1 MPSLI
6 DVITPIY
13 KRMKRY
19 FYLLLLNFLIVSF
32 TYAQV
37 KVTGK
42 VQTDNNVPLVAA
54 TAYLMKAK
62 TAIILKAVVTDE
74 NGEYQFTDVQTGSYY
89 IDVKMIGYTSNKS
102 NTFDINKTTYNVATI
117 LLNADTRKLQEVAVE
132 GKRPMVESKPGKLVL
147 NVENSPLAAGNNAL
161 DIVQRAPGVS
171 LDNNNNLQLMGQSG
185 VSVTIDGRQTYM
197 SGEQLV
203 NFLKSTDG
211 NQIKSVEVITT
222 RAAKDDAEGAVGTI
236 NIVLKKNR
244 MEGFNGTFNLT
255 AGRGEKFRGNSSL
268 SLNYKKNNTT
278 VFGSYAYSDEKSY
291 RKLLLDRI
299 IQNKDVKT
307 YFKQRSILDE
317 QEKNHS
323 YRFGVEQKTS
333 ARNTLTVQFNGSN
346 NIEYNDNDS
355 KTNVGKSFTT
365 LDSLLIS
372 TSAFKEL
379 FDRYSANLNNEFRI
393 DSNGRKLTLDLDWS
407 KFKSSKRV
415 SYNNQ
420 YFDGQMDAI
429 TPEEIQRSRMP
440 IGIDIYVAKLDYE
453 QPLTKV
459 SKLEMG
465 AKYSNVTSDND
476 LTFEDFLNNSWINN
490 EKRTNHFVYK
500 EQIAAGYIDYNNTI
514 GKWGLKVGAR
524 GEYTFSDGNS
534 LTLNKQVKRN
544 YFKLFPNANLTYTLH
559 ENHILSLG
567 YARKITRPNY
577 RQLNPFDY
585 FIDKLTFERGNPY
598 LNPQFS
604 NEFTLNYTLMQRYN
618 VTLGINDVRDA
629 IVESMG
635 QDSVLKQTW
644 VIRENL
650 GKNLTAYL
658 NLNIPITVS
667 KIWSMNNNIT
677 GIHFNFDGMVSGHP
691 LKRKSF
697 LLQATSMHNLKLA
710 KSLSAN
716 VNLRYFSPFK
726 YNVYDMKARWDME
739 VGATKTFKDQRSS
752 LKLAVSDLFNT
763 GNQNLKTNFG
773 DFDSSIRQ
781 YQDRRVVRLTYSYK
795 FGNLKNNY
803 RKKDTSNE
811 EKERA
816 Q

>member
-1 MPSLI
+1 
-6 DVITPIY
+6 
-13 KRMKRY
+13 
-19 FYLLLLNFLIVSF
+19 
-32 TYAQV
+32 
-37 KVTGK
+37 
-42 VQTDNNVPLVAA
+42 
-54 TAYLMKAK
+54 
-62 TAIILKAVVTDE
+62 
-74 NGEYQFTDVQTGSYY
+74 
-89 IDVKMIGYTSNKS
+89 
-102 NTFDINKTTYNVATI
+102 
-117 LLNADTRKLQEVAVE
+117 
-132 GKRPMVESKPGKLVL
+132 
-147 NVENSPLAAGNNAL
+147 
-161 DIVQRAPGVS
+161 
-171 LDNNNNLQLMGQSG
+171 
-185 VSVTIDGRQTYM
+185 
-197 SGEQLV
+197 
-203 NFLKSTDG
+203 
-211 NQIKSVEVITT
+211 
-222 RAAKDDAEGAVGTI
+222 
-236 NIVLKKNR
+236 VLKKNR
-244 MEGFNGTFNLT
+244 MEGFNGTFNMT

-278 VFGSYAYSDEKSY
+278 VFGSYAYSNEKSH
-291 RKLLLDRI
+291 RKLLLDRV
-299 IQNKDVKT
+299 IQNKGEKT

-317 QEKNHS
+317 KEQNHS
-323 YRFGVEQKTS
+323 YRFGVEQRTS

-372 TSAFKEL
+372 TSQFKEL
-379 FDRYSANLNNEFRI
+379 FDRYSANVNNELRI

-415 SYNNQ
+415 GYNNQ

-453 QPLTKV
+453 QPLSKV

-544 YFKLFPNANLTYTLH
+544 YFKLFPNANLTYTLD

-677 GIHFNFDGMVSGHP
+677 GIHFNFDGMVGGHP

-739 VGATKTFKDQRSS
+739 LGATKTFKDQRSS

>member
-1 MPSLI
+1 
-6 DVITPIY
+6 
-13 KRMKRY
+13 MKRY
-19 FYLLLLNFLIVSF
+19 FYLLLLNFLITSF
-32 TYAQV
+32 AYAQV

-42 VQTDNNVPLVAA
+42 VHVENNVPLASA

-62 TAIILKAVVTDE
+62 TTVILKAVVTDE
-74 NGEYQFTDVQTGSYY
+74 NGEYQFSDIQAGSYY
-89 IDVKMIGYTSNKS
+89 VEAKMVGYTANKS
-102 NTFDINKTTYNVATI
+102 NVFDISKSDHKVPAI
-117 LLNADTRKLQEVAVE
+117 LLNTDTRKLQEVAVE

-244 MEGFNGTFNLT
+244 MEGFNGTFNMT

-278 VFGSYAYSDEKSY
+278 VFGSYAYSDEKSH
-291 RKLLLDRI
+291 RKLLLDRV
-299 IQNKDVKT
+299 IQNKGEKT

-317 QEKNHS
+317 KEQNHS
-323 YRFGVEQKTS
+323 YRFGVEQRTS

-372 TSAFKEL
+372 TSQFKEL

-415 SYNNQ
+415 GYNNQ
-420 YFDGQMDAI
+420 YFDGQMNAI

-453 QPLTKV
+453 QPLSKV

-658 NLNIPITVS
+658 NLNIPVTVS

-677 GIHFNFDGMVSGHP
+677 GIHFNFDGMVSGYP
-691 LKRKSF
+691 LKRTSF

-716 VNLRYFSPFK
+716 VNLRYFSPFN

>member
-1 MPSLI
+1 
-6 DVITPIY
+6 
-13 KRMKRY
+13 MKRY
-19 FYLLLLNFLIVSF
+19 FYLLLLNFLMASF
-32 TYAQV
+32 ACAQV

-42 VQTDNNVPLVAA
+42 VHVENNVPLASA

-62 TAIILKAVVTDE
+62 TTVILKAVVTDG
-74 NGEYQFTDVQTGSYY
+74 NGEYHFSDIKGGSYY
-89 IDVKMIGYTSNKS
+89 IDVKMVGYTANKS
-102 NTFDINKTTYNVATI
+102 NVFDISKSDYKVPAI
-117 LLNADTRKLQEVAVE
+117 LLNTDTRKLQEVAVE

-244 MEGFNGTFNLT
+244 MEGFNGTFNMT

-278 VFGSYAYSDEKSY
+278 VFGSYAYSDEKSH
-291 RKLLLDRI
+291 RKLLLDRV
-299 IQNKDVKT
+299 IQNKGEKT

-317 QEKNHS
+317 KEQNHS
-323 YRFGVEQKTS
+323 YRFGVEQRTS

-372 TSAFKEL
+372 TSQFKEL

-453 QPLTKV
+453 QPLTKI

-697 LLQATSMHNLKLA
+697 LLQATSMHNLKVA

>member
-1 MPSLI
+1 
-6 DVITPIY
+6 
-13 KRMKRY
+13 MKRY
-19 FYLLLLNFLIVSF
+19 FYLLLLNFLTASF
-32 TYAQV
+32 AYAQV

-42 VQTDNNVPLVAA
+42 VLVENNVPLASA

-62 TAIILKAVVTDE
+62 TTVILKAVVTDA
-74 NGEYQFTDVQTGSYY
+74 NGEYQFSDIHAGSYY
-89 IDVKMIGYTSNKS
+89 VDVKMVGYTANKS
-102 NTFDINKTTYNVATI
+102 NVFDISKSDYKVPTI
-117 LLNADTRKLQEVAVE
+117 LLNTDTRKLQEVAVE

-244 MEGFNGTFNLT
+244 MEGFNGTFNMT

-278 VFGSYAYSDEKSY
+278 VFGSYAYSNEKSH
-291 RKLLLDRI
+291 RKLLLDRV
-299 IQNKDVKT
+299 IQNKGEKT

-317 QEKNHS
+317 KEQNHS
-323 YRFGVEQKTS
+323 YRFGVEQRTS

-372 TSAFKEL
+372 TSQFKEL

-415 SYNNQ
+415 GYNNQ

-440 IGIDIYVAKLDYE
+440 IGIDIYVAKLDYG
-453 QPLTKV
+453 QPLSKV

-544 YFKLFPNANLTYTLH
+544 YFKLFPNANLTYTLD

-677 GIHFNFDGMVSGHP
+677 GIHFNFDGMVGGHP

-739 VGATKTFKDQRSS
+739 LGATKTFKDQRSS

>member
-1 MPSLI
+1 
-6 DVITPIY
+6 
-13 KRMKRY
+13 MKRY
-19 FYLLLLNFLIVSF
+19 FYLLLLNFLITSF
-32 TYAQV
+32 AYAQV

-42 VQTDNNVPLVAA
+42 VHVENNVPLVSA

-62 TAIILKAVVTDE
+62 TTVILKAVVTDE
-74 NGEYQFTDVQTGSYY
+74 NGEYQFSDIQAGSYY
-89 IDVKMIGYTSNKS
+89 VEAKMVGYTTNKS
-102 NTFDINKTTYNVATI
+102 NVFDISKSDHKVPAI
-117 LLNADTRKLQEVAVE
+117 LLNTDTRKLQEVAVE

-244 MEGFNGTFNLT
+244 MEGFNGTFNMT

-278 VFGSYAYSDEKSY
+278 VFGSYACSDEKSH
-291 RKLLLDRI
+291 RKLLLDRV
-299 IQNKDVKT
+299 IQNKGEKT

-317 QEKNHS
+317 KEQNHS
-323 YRFGVEQKTS
+323 YRFGVEQRTS
-333 ARNTLTVQFNGSN
+333 ARNTLTLQFNGSN

-372 TSAFKEL
+372 TSQFKEL

-415 SYNNQ
+415 GYNNQ

-453 QPLTKV
+453 QPLSKV

-658 NLNIPITVS
+658 NLNIPVTVS

-677 GIHFNFDGMVSGHP
+677 GIHFNFDGMVSGYP
-691 LKRKSF
+691 LKRTSF

-716 VNLRYFSPFK
+716 VNLRYFSPFN

-816 Q
+816 L

>member
-1 MPSLI
+1 
-6 DVITPIY
+6 
-13 KRMKRY
+13 MKRY
-19 FYLLLLNFLIVSF
+19 FYLLLLNFLMASF
-32 TYAQV
+32 AYAQV

-42 VQTDNNVPLVAA
+42 VHVENNVPLVSA

-62 TAIILKAVVTDE
+62 TTVILKAAVTDE
-74 NGEYQFTDVQTGSYY
+74 NGAYQFSDIQAGSYY
-89 IDVKMIGYTSNKS
+89 VDVKMVGYTANKS
-102 NTFDINKTTYNVATI
+102 NVFDISKSDYKVPTI
-117 LLNADTRKLQEVAVE
+117 LLNTDTRKLQEVAVE

-244 MEGFNGTFNLT
+244 MEGFNGTFNMT

-278 VFGSYAYSDEKSY
+278 VFGSYAYSNEKSH
-291 RKLLLDRI
+291 RKLLLDRV
-299 IQNKDVKT
+299 IQNKGEKT

-317 QEKNHS
+317 KEQNHS
-323 YRFGVEQKTS
+323 YRFGVEQRTS

-372 TSAFKEL
+372 TSQFKEL

-415 SYNNQ
+415 GYNNQ

-453 QPLTKV
+453 QPLSKV

-658 NLNIPITVS
+658 NLNIPVTVS

-677 GIHFNFDGMVSGHP
+677 GIHFNFDGMVSGLP

-739 VGATKTFKDQRSS
+739 IGATKTFKDQRSS

>member
-1 MPSLI
+1 
-6 DVITPIY
+6 
-13 KRMKRY
+13 MKRY
-19 FYLLLLNFLIVSF
+19 FYLLLLNFLTASF
-32 TYAQV
+32 AYAQV

-42 VQTDNNVPLVAA
+42 VLVENNVPLASA

-62 TAIILKAVVTDE
+62 TTVILKAVVTDA
-74 NGEYQFTDVQTGSYY
+74 NGEYQFSDIHAGSYY
-89 IDVKMIGYTSNKS
+89 VDVKMVGYTANKS
-102 NTFDINKTTYNVATI
+102 NVFDISKSDYKVPTI
-117 LLNADTRKLQEVAVE
+117 LLNTDTRKLQEVAVE

-244 MEGFNGTFNLT
+244 MEGFNGTFNMT

-278 VFGSYAYSDEKSY
+278 VFGSYAYSNEKSH
-291 RKLLLDRI
+291 RKLLLDRV
-299 IQNKDVKT
+299 IQNKGEKT

-317 QEKNHS
+317 KEQNHS
-323 YRFGVEQKTS
+323 YRFGVEQRTS

-372 TSAFKEL
+372 TSQFKEL

-415 SYNNQ
+415 GYNNQ

-440 IGIDIYVAKLDYE
+440 IGIDIYVVKLDYE
-453 QPLTKV
+453 QPLSKV

-544 YFKLFPNANLTYTLH
+544 YFKLFPNANLTYTLD

-677 GIHFNFDGMVSGHP
+677 GIHFNFDGMVGGHP

-739 VGATKTFKDQRSS
+739 LGATKTFKDQRSS

>member
-1 MPSLI
+1 MA
-6 DVITPIY
+6 
-13 KRMKRY
+13 
-19 FYLLLLNFLIVSF
+19 SF
-32 TYAQV
+32 ACAQV

-42 VQTDNNVPLVAA
+42 VHVENNVPLASA

-62 TAIILKAVVTDE
+62 TTVIMKAVVTDG
-74 NGEYQFTDVQTGSYY
+74 NGEYHFSDIKDGSYY
-89 IDVKMIGYTSNKS
+89 IDVKMVGYTANKS
-102 NTFDINKTTYNVATI
+102 NVFDISKSDYKVPAI
-117 LLNADTRKLQEVAVE
+117 LLNTDTRKLQEVAVE

-244 MEGFNGTFNLT
+244 MEGFNGTFNMT

-268 SLNYKKNNTT
+268 SLNYKKNNMT
-278 VFGSYAYSDEKSY
+278 VFGSYAYSDEKSH
-291 RKLLLDRI
+291 RKLLLDRV
-299 IQNKDVKT
+299 IQNKGEKT

-317 QEKNHS
+317 KEQNHS
-323 YRFGVEQKTS
+323 YRFGVEQRTS

-372 TSAFKEL
+372 TSQFKEL

-453 QPLTKV
+453 QPLTKI

-697 LLQATSMHNLKLA
+697 LLQATSMHNLKVA

>member
-1 MPSLI
+1 MA
-6 DVITPIY
+6 
-13 KRMKRY
+13 
-19 FYLLLLNFLIVSF
+19 SF
-32 TYAQV
+32 ACAQV

-42 VQTDNNVPLVAA
+42 VHVENNVPLASA

-62 TAIILKAVVTDE
+62 TTVILKAVVTDG
-74 NGEYQFTDVQTGSYY
+74 NGEYHFSDIKGGSYY
-89 IDVKMIGYTSNKS
+89 IDVKMVGYTANKS
-102 NTFDINKTTYNVATI
+102 NVFDISKSDYKVPAI
-117 LLNADTRKLQEVAVE
+117 LLNTDTRKLQEVAVE

-147 NVENSPLAAGNNAL
+147 NVENAPLAAGNNAL

-244 MEGFNGTFNLT
+244 MEGFNGTFNMT

-268 SLNYKKNNTT
+268 SLNYKKNNMT
-278 VFGSYAYSDEKSY
+278 VFGSYAYSDEKSH
-291 RKLLLDRI
+291 RKLLLDRV
-299 IQNKDVKT
+299 IQNKGEKT

-317 QEKNHS
+317 KEQNHS
-323 YRFGVEQKTS
+323 YRFGVEQRTS

-372 TSAFKEL
+372 TSQFKEL

-453 QPLTKV
+453 QPLTKI

-697 LLQATSMHNLKLA
+697 LLQATSMHNLKVA

>member
-1 MPSLI
+1 
-6 DVITPIY
+6 
-13 KRMKRY
+13 MKRY
-19 FYLLLLNFLIVSF
+19 FYLLLLNFLIASF
-32 TYAQV
+32 AYAQV

-42 VQTDNNVPLVAA
+42 VLVENNVPLASA

-62 TAIILKAVVTDE
+62 TTVILKAVVTDE
-74 NGEYQFTDVQTGSYY
+74 NGEYQFSDIQAGSYY
-89 IDVKMIGYTSNKS
+89 VDVKMVGYTANKS
-102 NTFDINKTTYNVATI
+102 NVFDISKSDYKVPTI
-117 LLNADTRKLQEVAVE
+117 LLNTDTRKLQEVAVE

-244 MEGFNGTFNLT
+244 MEGFNGTFNMT

-278 VFGSYAYSDEKSY
+278 VFGSYAYSNEKSH
-291 RKLLLDRI
+291 RKLLLDRV
-299 IQNKDVKT
+299 IQNKGEKT

-317 QEKNHS
+317 KEQNHS
-323 YRFGVEQKTS
+323 YRFGVEQRTS

-372 TSAFKEL
+372 TSQFKEL
-379 FDRYSANLNNEFRI
+379 FDRYSANLNNEFKI

-407 KFKSSKRV
+407 KFKSSKGV
-415 SYNNQ
+415 GYNNQ

-453 QPLTKV
+453 QPLSKV

-544 YFKLFPNANLTYTLH
+544 YFKLFPNANLTYTLD

-618 VTLGINDVRDA
+618 LTLGINDVRDA

-739 VGATKTFKDQRSS
+739 IGATKTFKDQRSS

>member
-1 MPSLI
+1 
-6 DVITPIY
+6 
-13 KRMKRY
+13 
-19 FYLLLLNFLIVSF
+19 
-32 TYAQV
+32 
-37 KVTGK
+37 
-42 VQTDNNVPLVAA
+42 
-54 TAYLMKAK
+54 
-62 TAIILKAVVTDE
+62 
-74 NGEYQFTDVQTGSYY
+74 
-89 IDVKMIGYTSNKS
+89 
-102 NTFDINKTTYNVATI
+102 
-117 LLNADTRKLQEVAVE
+117 
-132 GKRPMVESKPGKLVL
+132 
-147 NVENSPLAAGNNAL
+147 
-161 DIVQRAPGVS
+161 
-171 LDNNNNLQLMGQSG
+171 
-185 VSVTIDGRQTYM
+185 
-197 SGEQLV
+197 
-203 NFLKSTDG
+203 
-211 NQIKSVEVITT
+211 
-222 RAAKDDAEGAVGTI
+222 
-236 NIVLKKNR
+236 
-244 MEGFNGTFNLT
+244 
-255 AGRGEKFRGNSSL
+255 
-268 SLNYKKNNTT
+268 
-278 VFGSYAYSDEKSY
+278 
-291 RKLLLDRI
+291 
-299 IQNKDVKT
+299 
-307 YFKQRSILDE
+307 
-317 QEKNHS
+317 
-323 YRFGVEQKTS
+323 
-333 ARNTLTVQFNGSN
+333 VQFNGSN

-372 TSAFKEL
+372 TSQFKEL

-407 KFKSSKRV
+407 KFKSSKGV
-415 SYNNQ
+415 GYNNQ

-453 QPLTKV
+453 QPLSKV

-544 YFKLFPNANLTYTLH
+544 YFKLFPNANLTYTLN

-739 VGATKTFKDQRSS
+739 IGATKTFKDQRSS

>member
-1 MPSLI
+1 M
-6 DVITPIY
+6 
-13 KRMKRY
+13 
-19 FYLLLLNFLIVSF
+19 VSF
-32 TYAQV
+32 SYGQM

-42 VQTDNNVPLVAA
+42 VQTDNNVPLASA

-74 NGEYQFTDVQTGSYY
+74 NGEYQFSDIQTGSYY

-102 NTFDINKTTYNVATI
+102 NTFDVSKTAYNVEII
-117 LLNADTRKLQEVAVE
+117 LLKADTRKLQEVAVE

-244 MEGFNGTFNLT
+244 MEGFNGTFNMT
-255 AGRGEKFRGNSSL
+255 AGQGEKFRGNSSL

-278 VFGSYAYSDEKSY
+278 VFGSYAYSNEKSH
-291 RKLLLDRI
+291 RKLLLDRV
-299 IQNKDVKT
+299 IQNKGEKT

-317 QEKNHS
+317 KEQNHS
-323 YRFGVEQKTS
+323 YRFGVEQRTS
-333 ARNTLTVQFNGSN
+333 ARNTLTLQFNGSN

-355 KTNVGKSFTT
+355 KTNVGRSFTT

-372 TSAFKEL
+372 TSQFKEL

-415 SYNNQ
+415 GYNNQ

-453 QPLTKV
+453 QPLSKV
-459 SKLEMG
+459 SKLEIG

-658 NLNIPITVS
+658 NLNIPVTVS

-677 GIHFNFDGMVSGHP
+677 GIHFNFDGMVSGRP

>member
-1 MPSLI
+1 
-6 DVITPIY
+6 
-13 KRMKRY
+13 MKRY
-19 FYLLLLNFLIVSF
+19 FYLLLLNFLITSF
-32 TYAQV
+32 AYAQV

-42 VQTDNNVPLVAA
+42 VHVENNVPLASA

-62 TAIILKAVVTDE
+62 TTVILKAVVTDE
-74 NGEYQFTDVQTGSYY
+74 NGEYQFSDIQAGSYY
-89 IDVKMIGYTSNKS
+89 VEAKMVGYATNKS
-102 NTFDINKTTYNVATI
+102 NVFDISKSDHKVPAI
-117 LLNADTRKLQEVAVE
+117 LLNTDTRKLQEVAVE

-244 MEGFNGTFNLT
+244 MEGFNGTFNMT

-278 VFGSYAYSDEKSY
+278 VFGSYAYSDEKSH
-291 RKLLLDRI
+291 RKLLLDRV
-299 IQNKDVKT
+299 IQNKGEKT

-317 QEKNHS
+317 KEQNHS
-323 YRFGVEQKTS
+323 YRFGVEQRTS

-372 TSAFKEL
+372 TSQFKEL

-415 SYNNQ
+415 GYNNQ
-420 YFDGQMDAI
+420 YFDGQMNAI

-453 QPLTKV
+453 QPLSKV

-658 NLNIPITVS
+658 NLNIPVTVS

-677 GIHFNFDGMVSGHP
+677 GIHFNFDGMVSGYP
-691 LKRKSF
+691 LKRTSF

-716 VNLRYFSPFK
+716 VNLRYFSPFN

-739 VGATKTFKDQRSS
+739 VGATKTFKDQLSS

>member
-1 MPSLI
+1 
-6 DVITPIY
+6 
-13 KRMKRY
+13 MKRY
-19 FYLLLLNFLIVSF
+19 FYLLLLNFLIASF
-32 TYAQV
+32 AYAQV

-42 VQTDNNVPLVAA
+42 VLAENNVPLASA
-54 TAYLMKAK
+54 TAYLMKVK
-62 TAIILKAVVTDE
+62 TTVILKAVVTDE
-74 NGEYQFTDVQTGSYY
+74 NGEYQFSDIQAGSYY
-89 IDVKMIGYTSNKS
+89 VEAKMVGYTTNKS
-102 NTFDINKTTYNVATI
+102 NVFDISKSDHKVPAI
-117 LLNADTRKLQEVAVE
+117 LLNTDTRKLQEVAVE

-244 MEGFNGTFNLT
+244 MEGFNGTFNMT
-255 AGRGEKFRGNSSL
+255 VGRGEKFRGNSSL

-278 VFGSYAYSDEKSY
+278 VFGSYAYSDEKSH
-291 RKLLLDRI
+291 RKLLLDRV
-299 IQNKDVKT
+299 IQNKGEKT

-317 QEKNHS
+317 KEQNHS
-323 YRFGVEQKTS
+323 YRFGVEQRTS

-372 TSAFKEL
+372 TSQFKEL

-415 SYNNQ
+415 GYNNQ
-420 YFDGQMDAI
+420 YFDGQMNAI

-453 QPLTKV
+453 QPLSKV

-658 NLNIPITVS
+658 NLNIPVTVS

-677 GIHFNFDGMVSGHP
+677 GIHFNFDGMVSGYP
-691 LKRKSF
+691 LKRTSF

-716 VNLRYFSPFK
+716 VNLRYFSPFN

>member
-1 MPSLI
+1 
-6 DVITPIY
+6 
-13 KRMKRY
+13 MKRY
-19 FYLLLLNFLIVSF
+19 FYLLLLNFLITSF
-32 TYAQV
+32 AYAQV

-42 VQTDNNVPLVAA
+42 VHVENNVPLASA

-62 TAIILKAVVTDE
+62 TTVILKAVVTDE
-74 NGEYQFTDVQTGSYY
+74 NGEYQFSDIQAGSYY
-89 IDVKMIGYTSNKS
+89 VEAKMVGYTANKS
-102 NTFDINKTTYNVATI
+102 NVFDISKSDYKIPAI
-117 LLNADTRKLQEVAVE
+117 LLNTDTRKLQEVAVE

-244 MEGFNGTFNLT
+244 MEGFNGTFNMT

-278 VFGSYAYSDEKSY
+278 VFGSYAYSDEKSH
-291 RKLLLDRI
+291 RKLLLDRV
-299 IQNKDVKT
+299 IQNKGEKT

-317 QEKNHS
+317 KEQNHS
-323 YRFGVEQKTS
+323 YRFGVEQRTS

-372 TSAFKEL
+372 TSQFKEL

-415 SYNNQ
+415 GYNNQ

-453 QPLTKV
+453 QPLSKV

-476 LTFEDFLNNSWINN
+476 LTFEDFLNNSWMNN

-514 GKWGLKVGAR
+514 GKWGLKIGAR

-658 NLNIPITVS
+658 NLNIPVTVS

-716 VNLRYFSPFK
+716 VNLRYFSPFN

>member
-1 MPSLI
+1 
-6 DVITPIY
+6 
-13 KRMKRY
+13 MKRY
-19 FYLLLLNFLIVSF
+19 FYLLLLNFLITSF
-32 TYAQV
+32 AYAQV

-42 VQTDNNVPLVAA
+42 VHVENNVPLASA

-62 TAIILKAVVTDE
+62 TTVILKAVVTDE
-74 NGEYQFTDVQTGSYY
+74 NGEYQFSDIQAGSYY
-89 IDVKMIGYTSNKS
+89 VEAKMVGYTTNKS
-102 NTFDINKTTYNVATI
+102 NVFDISKSDHKVPAI
-117 LLNADTRKLQEVAVE
+117 LLNTDTRKLQEVAVE

-244 MEGFNGTFNLT
+244 MEGFNGTFNMT

-278 VFGSYAYSDEKSY
+278 VFGSYAYSDEKSH
-291 RKLLLDRI
+291 RKLLLDRV
-299 IQNKDVKT
+299 IQNKGEKT

-317 QEKNHS
+317 KEQNHS
-323 YRFGVEQKTS
+323 YRFGVEQRTS

-372 TSAFKEL
+372 TSQFKEL

-415 SYNNQ
+415 GYNNQ
-420 YFDGQMDAI
+420 YFDGQKNAI
-429 TPEEIQRSRMP
+429 TPEEILRSRMP

-453 QPLTKV
+453 QPLSKV
-459 SKLEMG
+459 SKLEVG

-658 NLNIPITVS
+658 NLNIPVTVS

-677 GIHFNFDGMVSGHP
+677 GIHFNFDGMVSGYP
-691 LKRKSF
+691 LKKTSF

-716 VNLRYFSPFK
+716 VNLRYFSPFN

-816 Q
+816 L

>member
-1 MPSLI
+1 
-6 DVITPIY
+6 
-13 KRMKRY
+13 MKRY
-19 FYLLLLNFLIVSF
+19 FYLLLLNFLIASF
-32 TYAQV
+32 AYAQV

-42 VQTDNNVPLVAA
+42 VLVENNVPLASA

-62 TAIILKAVVTDE
+62 TTVILKAVVTDE
-74 NGEYQFTDVQTGSYY
+74 NGEYQFSDIQAGSYY
-89 IDVKMIGYTSNKS
+89 VDVKMVGYTANKS
-102 NTFDINKTTYNVATI
+102 DVFDISKSDYKLPTI
-117 LLNADTRKLQEVAVE
+117 LLNTDTRKLQEVAVE

-244 MEGFNGTFNLT
+244 MEGFNGTFNMT

-278 VFGSYAYSDEKSY
+278 VFGSYAYSNEKSH
-291 RKLLLDRI
+291 RKLLLDRV
-299 IQNKDVKT
+299 IQNKGEKT

-317 QEKNHS
+317 KEQNHS
-323 YRFGVEQKTS
+323 YRFGVEQRTS

-355 KTNVGKSFTT
+355 KTNVGRSFTT

-372 TSAFKEL
+372 TSQFKEL

-415 SYNNQ
+415 GYNNQ
-420 YFDGQMDAI
+420 YFDGQLDAI

-453 QPLTKV
+453 QPLSKV

-544 YFKLFPNANLTYTLH
+544 YFKLFPNANLTYTLD

-658 NLNIPITVS
+658 NLNIPITVT

-726 YNVYDMKARWDME
+726 YNVYDMRARWDME
-739 VGATKTFKDQRSS
+739 LGATKTFKDQRSS

>member
-1 MPSLI
+1 
-6 DVITPIY
+6 
-13 KRMKRY
+13 MKRY
-19 FYLLLLNFLIVSF
+19 FYLLLLNFLITSF
-32 TYAQV
+32 AYAQV

-42 VQTDNNVPLVAA
+42 VHVENNVPLASA

-62 TAIILKAVVTDE
+62 TTVILKAVVTDE
-74 NGEYQFTDVQTGSYY
+74 NGEYQFSDIQAGSYY
-89 IDVKMIGYTSNKS
+89 VEAKMVGYTTNKS
-102 NTFDINKTTYNVATI
+102 NVFNISKSDHKVPAI
-117 LLNADTRKLQEVAVE
+117 LLNTDTRKLQEVAVE

-244 MEGFNGTFNLT
+244 MEGFNGTFNMT

-278 VFGSYAYSDEKSY
+278 VFGSYAYSDEKSH
-291 RKLLLDRI
+291 RKLLLDRV
-299 IQNKDVKT
+299 IQNKGEKT

-317 QEKNHS
+317 KEQNHS
-323 YRFGVEQKTS
+323 YRFGVEQRTS

-372 TSAFKEL
+372 TSQFKEL

-415 SYNNQ
+415 GYNNQ
-420 YFDGQMDAI
+420 YFDGQMNAI

-453 QPLTKV
+453 QPLSKV

-658 NLNIPITVS
+658 NLNIPVTVS

-677 GIHFNFDGMVSGHP
+677 GIHFNFDGMVSGYP
-691 LKRKSF
+691 LKRTSF

-716 VNLRYFSPFK
+716 VNLRYFSPFN

>member
-1 MPSLI
+1 
-6 DVITPIY
+6 
-13 KRMKRY
+13 MKRY
-19 FYLLLLNFLIVSF
+19 FYLLLLNFLMASF
-32 TYAQV
+32 ACAQV

-42 VQTDNNVPLVAA
+42 VHVENNVPLASA

-62 TAIILKAVVTDE
+62 TTVILKAVVTDG
-74 NGEYQFTDVQTGSYY
+74 NGEYHFSDIKDGSYY
-89 IDVKMIGYTSNKS
+89 IDVKMVGYTANKS
-102 NTFDINKTTYNVATI
+102 NVFDISKSDYKVPAI
-117 LLNADTRKLQEVAVE
+117 LLNTDTRKLQEVAVE

-244 MEGFNGTFNLT
+244 MEGFNGTFNMT

-278 VFGSYAYSDEKSY
+278 VFGSYAYSDEKSH
-291 RKLLLDRI
+291 RKLLLDRV
-299 IQNKDVKT
+299 IQNKGEKT

-317 QEKNHS
+317 KEQNHS
-323 YRFGVEQKTS
+323 YRFGVEQRTS

-372 TSAFKEL
+372 TSQFKEL

-514 GKWGLKVGAR
+514 GKWALKVGAR

-697 LLQATSMHNLKLA
+697 LLQATSMHNLKVA

>member
-1 MPSLI
+1 MA
-6 DVITPIY
+6 
-13 KRMKRY
+13 
-19 FYLLLLNFLIVSF
+19 SF
-32 TYAQV
+32 ACAQV

-42 VQTDNNVPLVAA
+42 VHVENNVPLASA

-62 TAIILKAVVTDE
+62 TTVILKAVVTDG
-74 NGEYQFTDVQTGSYY
+74 NGEYHFSDIKDGSYY
-89 IDVKMIGYTSNKS
+89 IDVKMVGYTANKS
-102 NTFDINKTTYNVATI
+102 NVFDISKSDYKVPAI
-117 LLNADTRKLQEVAVE
+117 LLNTDTRKLQEVAVE

-244 MEGFNGTFNLT
+244 MEGFNGTFNMT

-278 VFGSYAYSDEKSY
+278 VFGSYAYSDEKSH
-291 RKLLLDRI
+291 RKLLLDRV
-299 IQNKDVKT
+299 IQNKGEKT

-317 QEKNHS
+317 KEQNHS
-323 YRFGVEQKTS
+323 YRFGVEQRTS

-372 TSAFKEL
+372 TSQFKEL

-453 QPLTKV
+453 QPLTKI

-544 YFKLFPNANLTYTLH
+544 YFKLFPNANLIYTLH

-697 LLQATSMHNLKLA
+697 LLQATSMHNLKVA

>member
-1 MPSLI
+1 
-6 DVITPIY
+6 
-13 KRMKRY
+13 MKRY
-19 FYLLLLNFLIVSF
+19 FYLLLLNFLITSF
-32 TYAQV
+32 AYAQV

-42 VQTDNNVPLVAA
+42 VHVENNVPLASA

-62 TAIILKAVVTDE
+62 TTVILKAVVTDE
-74 NGEYQFTDVQTGSYY
+74 NGEYQFSDIQAGSYY
-89 IDVKMIGYTSNKS
+89 VEAKMVGYTANKS
-102 NTFDINKTTYNVATI
+102 NVFDISKSDHKVPAI
-117 LLNADTRKLQEVAVE
+117 LLNTDTRKLQEVAVE

-244 MEGFNGTFNLT
+244 MEGFNGTFNMT

-268 SLNYKKNNTT
+268 SINYKKNNTT

-291 RKLLLDRI
+291 RKLLLDRV
-299 IQNKDVKT
+299 IQNKGEKT

-317 QEKNHS
+317 KEQNHS
-323 YRFGVEQKTS
+323 YRFGVEQRTS
-333 ARNTLTVQFNGSN
+333 ARNTLTLQFNGSN

-372 TSAFKEL
+372 TSQFKEL

-415 SYNNQ
+415 GYNNQ

-453 QPLTKV
+453 QPLSKV

-658 NLNIPITVS
+658 NLNIPVTVS

-677 GIHFNFDGMVSGHP
+677 GIHFNFDGMVSGYP
-691 LKRKSF
+691 LKRTSF

-716 VNLRYFSPFK
+716 VNLRYFSPFN

>member
-1 MPSLI
+1 
-6 DVITPIY
+6 
-13 KRMKRY
+13 MKRY
-19 FYLLLLNFLIVSF
+19 FYLLLLNFLIASF
-32 TYAQV
+32 AYAQV

-42 VQTDNNVPLVAA
+42 VLVENNVPLASA

-62 TAIILKAVVTDE
+62 TTVILKAVVTDE
-74 NGEYQFTDVQTGSYY
+74 NGEYHFSDIQAGSYY
-89 IDVKMIGYTSNKS
+89 VDVKMVGYTANKS
-102 NTFDINKTTYNVATI
+102 NVFDISKSDYKLPTI
-117 LLNADTRKLQEVAVE
+117 LLNTDTRKLQEVAVE
-132 GKRPMVESKPGKLVL
+132 GKRPMVESKPGKLIL

-244 MEGFNGTFNLT
+244 MEGFNGTFNMT
-255 AGRGEKFRGNSSL
+255 AGRGEKFKGNSSL

-278 VFGSYAYSDEKSY
+278 VFGSYAYSNEKSH
-291 RKLLLDRI
+291 RKLLLDRV
-299 IQNKDVKT
+299 IQNKGEKT

-317 QEKNHS
+317 KEQNHS
-323 YRFGVEQKTS
+323 YRFGVEQRTS

-372 TSAFKEL
+372 TSQFKEL

-393 DSNGRKLTLDLDWS
+393 DSNGRKLTVDLDWS

-415 SYNNQ
+415 GYNNQ
-420 YFDGQMDAI
+420 YFDGQLDAI

-453 QPLTKV
+453 QPLSKV

-544 YFKLFPNANLTYTLH
+544 YFKLFPNANLTYTLD

-677 GIHFNFDGMVSGHP
+677 GIHFNFDGMVGGHP

-739 VGATKTFKDQRSS
+739 LGATKTFKDQRSS

>member
-1 MPSLI
+1 M
-6 DVITPIY
+6 VC
-13 KRMKRY
+13 
-19 FYLLLLNFLIVSF
+19 FVH
-32 TYAQV
+32 AQV
-37 KVTGK
+37 RITGS
-42 VQTDNNVPLVAA
+42 VQSENNEPLPLA
-54 TAYLMKAK
+54 TVYLTK
-62 TAIILKAVVTDE
+62 TNTTVVLKAAVTDE
-74 NGEYQFTDVQTGSYY
+74 NGHYQFAEVKPGNYR
-89 IDVKMIGYTSNKS
+89 IDVKMIGYLSDKS
-102 NTFDINKTTYNVATI
+102 NAFDIAQSDYSLPIIKLKT
-117 LLNADTRKLQEVAVE
+117 DTRKLQEVAVE

-147 NVENSPLAAGNNAL
+147 NVENSPMAAGNNAL

-185 VSVTIDGRQTYM
+185 VAVTIDGRQTYM

-244 MEGFNGTFNLT
+244 MEGFNGSFNLT
-255 AGRGEKFRGNSSL
+255 AGSGEKFRGNSSL
-268 SLNYKKNNTT
+268 SLNYKKENTT
-278 VFGSYAYSDEKSY
+278 VFGSYAYSDEKAY
-291 RKLLLDRI
+291 RQLHIDRI
-299 IQNKDVKT
+299 IQNDGVKS
-307 YFKQRSILDE
+307 YFNQKSVLDE
-317 QEKNHS
+317 KERNHS
-323 YRFGVEQKTS
+323 YRFGIEQRTS
-333 ARNTLTVQFNGSN
+333 LRNTLTLQFNGSN
-346 NIEYNDNDS
+346 NTEYNDNNS
-355 KTNVGKSFTT
+355 LTNIGQSFAQYDTI
-365 LDSLLIS
+365 LVSN
-372 TSAFKEL
+372 SAFKEL
-379 FDRYSANLNNEFRI
+379 FDRYSANLNNEFKI
-393 DSNGRKLTLDLDWS
+393 DSNGRKLTFDLDWS

-415 SYNNQ
+415 NYHNQ
-420 YFDGQMDAI
+420 YFDLNWSPFA
-429 TPEEIQRSRMP
+429 PEEIQRSGMP
-440 IGIDIYVAKLDYE
+440 IGIDIYVAKFDYE
-453 QPLTKV
+453 HPLSKV
-459 SKLEMG
+459 SKLEIG

-476 LTFEDFLNNSWINN
+476 LTFEDFLNSSWINN
-490 EKRTNHFVYK
+490 VKRTNHFVYK
-500 EQIAAGYIDYNNTI
+500 EQIAAGYVDYNNTV
-514 GKWGLKVGAR
+514 GKWGVKIGLR
-524 GEYTFSDGNS
+524 GEYTLSDGHS

-544 YFKLFPNANLTYTLH
+544 YFQLFPNANLTYTVN

-618 VTLGINDVRDA
+618 VTLGINDIKDA

-635 QDSVLKQTW
+635 QDSVQKQTW

-650 GKNLTAYL
+650 GRNLTAYL
-658 NLNIPITVS
+658 NLNIPVTVS
-667 KIWSMNNNIT
+667 KIWNMNNNLT
-677 GIHFNFDGMVSGHP
+677 GIHFNFDGMVAGYP

-697 LLQATSMHNLKLA
+697 LLQANSMHNLKLS

-726 YNVYDMKARWDME
+726 YNVYDMEARWDME

-752 LKLAVSDLFNT
+752 LKLAVTDLFNT
-763 GNQNLKTNFG
+763 GNQNLRTNFG
-773 DFDSSIRQ
+773 SFDSSIRQ

>member
-1 MPSLI
+1 M
-6 DVITPIY
+6 VC
-13 KRMKRY
+13 
-19 FYLLLLNFLIVSF
+19 FVH
-32 TYAQV
+32 AQV
-37 KVTGK
+37 RITGS
-42 VQTDNNVPLVAA
+42 VQSEHNEPLPLA
-54 TAYLMKAK
+54 TVYLTK
-62 TAIILKAVVTDE
+62 TNTTVVLKAAVTDE
-74 NGEYQFTDVQTGSYY
+74 NGHYQFAEVKPGNYR
-89 IDVKMIGYTSNKS
+89 IDVKMIGYLSDKS
-102 NTFDINKTTYNVATI
+102 NAFDIAQSDYSLPVIQLKT
-117 LLNADTRKLQEVAVE
+117 DTRKLQEVAVE

-147 NVENSPLAAGNNAL
+147 NVENSPMAAGNNAL

-185 VSVTIDGRQTYM
+185 VAVTIDGRQTYM

-244 MEGFNGTFNLT
+244 MEGFNGSFNLT
-255 AGRGEKFRGNSSL
+255 AGSGEKFRGNSSL
-268 SLNYKKNNTT
+268 SLNYKKENTT
-278 VFGSYAYSDEKSY
+278 VFGSYAYSGEKAY
-291 RKLLLDRI
+291 RQLHIDRI
-299 IQNKDVKT
+299 IQNDGVKS
-307 YFKQRSILDE
+307 YFNQKSVLDE
-317 QEKNHS
+317 KERNHS
-323 YRFGVEQKTS
+323 YRFGIEQRTS
-333 ARNTLTVQFNGSN
+333 LRNTLTLQFNGSN
-346 NIEYNDNDS
+346 NTEYNDNNS
-355 KTNVGKSFTT
+355 LTNIGQSFAQYDTI
-365 LDSLLIS
+365 LVSN
-372 TSAFKEL
+372 SAFKEL
-379 FDRYSANLNNEFRI
+379 FDRYSANLNNEFKI
-393 DSNGRKLTLDLDWS
+393 DSNGRKLTFDLDWS

-415 SYNNQ
+415 NYHNQ
-420 YFDGQMDAI
+420 YFDLNWSPFA
-429 TPEEIQRSRMP
+429 PEEIQRSGMP
-440 IGIDIYVAKLDYE
+440 IGIDIYVAKFDYE
-453 QPLTKV
+453 HPLSKV
-459 SKLEMG
+459 SKLEIG

-476 LTFEDFLNNSWINN
+476 LTFEDFLNSSWINN
-490 EKRTNHFVYK
+490 VKRTNHFVYK
-500 EQIAAGYIDYNNTI
+500 EQIAAGYVDYNNTV
-514 GKWGLKVGAR
+514 GKWGVKMGLR
-524 GEYTFSDGNS
+524 GEYTLSDGHS

-544 YFKLFPNANLTYTLH
+544 YFQLFPNANLTYTVN

-604 NEFTLNYTLMQRYN
+604 NECTLNYTLMQRYN
-618 VTLGINDVRDA
+618 VTLGINDIKDA

-635 QDSVLKQTW
+635 QDSVQKQTW

-650 GKNLTAYL
+650 GRNLTAYL
-658 NLNIPITVS
+658 NLNIPVTVS
-667 KIWSMNNNIT
+667 KIWNMNNNVT
-677 GIHFNFDGMVSGHP
+677 GIHFNFDGMVAGYP

-697 LLQATSMHNLKLA
+697 LLQANSMHNLKLS

-726 YNVYDMKARWDME
+726 YNVYDMEARWDME

-752 LKLAVSDLFNT
+752 LKLAVTDLFNT
-763 GNQNLKTNFG
+763 GNQNLRTNFG
-773 DFDSSIRQ
+773 SFDSSIRQ

>member
-1 MPSLI
+1 M
-6 DVITPIY
+6 
-13 KRMKRY
+13 
-19 FYLLLLNFLIVSF
+19 
-32 TYAQV
+32 
-37 KVTGK
+37 
-42 VQTDNNVPLVAA
+42 
-54 TAYLMKAK
+54 
-62 TAIILKAVVTDE
+62 
-74 NGEYQFTDVQTGSYY
+74 
-89 IDVKMIGYTSNKS
+89 
-102 NTFDINKTTYNVATI
+102 
-117 LLNADTRKLQEVAVE
+117 
-132 GKRPMVESKPGKLVL
+132 
-147 NVENSPLAAGNNAL
+147 
-161 DIVQRAPGVS
+161 
-171 LDNNNNLQLMGQSG
+171 
-185 VSVTIDGRQTYM
+185 
-197 SGEQLV
+197 
-203 NFLKSTDG
+203 
-211 NQIKSVEVITT
+211 
-222 RAAKDDAEGAVGTI
+222 
-236 NIVLKKNR
+236 
-244 MEGFNGTFNLT
+244 
-255 AGRGEKFRGNSSL
+255 
-268 SLNYKKNNTT
+268 
-278 VFGSYAYSDEKSY
+278 DEK
-291 RKLLLDRI
+291 
-299 IQNKDVKT
+299 
-307 YFKQRSILDE
+307 E
-317 QEKNHS
+317 QNHS
-323 YRFGVEQKTS
+323 YRFGVEQRTS

-372 TSAFKEL
+372 TSQFKEL

-415 SYNNQ
+415 GYNNQ
-420 YFDGQMDAI
+420 YFDGQLDAI

-453 QPLTKV
+453 QPLSKV

-544 YFKLFPNANLTYTLH
+544 YFKLFPNANLTYTLD

-795 FGNLKNNY
+795 F
-803 RKKDTSNE
+803 
-811 EKERA
+811 
-816 Q
+816 

>member
-1 MPSLI
+1 
-6 DVITPIY
+6 
-13 KRMKRY
+13 MKRY
-19 FYLLLLNFLIVSF
+19 FYLLLLNFLITSF
-32 TYAQV
+32 AYAQV

-42 VQTDNNVPLVAA
+42 VHVENNVPLASA

-62 TAIILKAVVTDE
+62 TTVILKAVVTDE
-74 NGEYQFTDVQTGSYY
+74 NGEYQFSDIQAGSYY
-89 IDVKMIGYTSNKS
+89 VEAKMVGYTTNKS
-102 NTFDINKTTYNVATI
+102 NVFDISKSDHKVPAI
-117 LLNADTRKLQEVAVE
+117 LLNTDTRKLQEVAVE

-244 MEGFNGTFNLT
+244 MEGFNGTFNMT

-278 VFGSYAYSDEKSY
+278 VFGSYAYSDEKSH
-291 RKLLLDRI
+291 RKLLLDRV
-299 IQNKDVKT
+299 IQNKGEKT

-317 QEKNHS
+317 KEQNYS
-323 YRFGVEQKTS
+323 YRFGVEQRTS

-372 TSAFKEL
+372 TSQFKEL

-415 SYNNQ
+415 GYNNQ
-420 YFDGQMDAI
+420 YFDGQMNAI

-453 QPLTKV
+453 QPLSKV

-585 FIDKLTFERGNPY
+585 FVDKLTFERGNPY

-618 VTLGINDVRDA
+618 VTLGINDVRYA

-658 NLNIPITVS
+658 NLNIPVTVS

-677 GIHFNFDGMVSGHP
+677 GIHFNFDGMVSGYP
-691 LKRKSF
+691 LKRTSF

-716 VNLRYFSPFK
+716 VNLRYFSPFN